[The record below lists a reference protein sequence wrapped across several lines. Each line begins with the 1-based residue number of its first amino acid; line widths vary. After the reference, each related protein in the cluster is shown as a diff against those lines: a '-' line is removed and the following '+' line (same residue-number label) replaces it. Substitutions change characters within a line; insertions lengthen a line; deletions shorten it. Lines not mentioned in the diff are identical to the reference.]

1 MNTTTTH
8 WTDQTNISREDY
20 KSFWQDRKARL
31 IYANEEI
38 ISAAAMN
45 LLDDMSH
52 VHARN
57 VVKTNQLLIDECD
70 DRLHFSAVM
79 QKDTA
84 AMIAQRRAEV
94 AAANHPNA
102 CQKCSGLG
110 TVRGFE
116 HICEGVCFRC
126 GGSGVIG

>member
-1 MNTTTTH
+1 MSH
-8 WTDQTNISREDY
+8 WTDQTCVSREDY
-20 KSFWQDRKARL
+20 TSFWQGRKARL
-31 IYANEEI
+31 IYANDQI
-38 ISAAAMN
+38 IDASSMGV
-45 LLDDMSH
+45 LDDMSH

-79 QKDTA
+79 RKDTA
-84 AMIAQRRAEV
+84 AMIAQRRDEV

-116 HICEGVCFRC
+116 HVHGGVCFRC
-126 GGSGVIG
+126 GGSGVVS